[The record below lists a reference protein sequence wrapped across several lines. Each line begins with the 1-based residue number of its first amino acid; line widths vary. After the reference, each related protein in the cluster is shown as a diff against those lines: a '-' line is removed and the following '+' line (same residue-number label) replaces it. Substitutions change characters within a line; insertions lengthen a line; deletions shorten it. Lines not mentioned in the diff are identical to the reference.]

1 MERISRDC
9 LTNLLVLTLGVYGGP
24 MEFERLVAL
33 SFIVLKSMP
42 KEVLDL
48 ICSDVKLVR
57 RRRLGG
63 RR

>member
-1 MERISRDC
+1 MKRISRDC
-9 LTNLLVLTLGVYGGP
+9 LTNLLVLTLGVYGP

-33 SFIVLKSMP
+33 SFLVLKSIP
-42 KEVLDL
+42 DEVLDL

>member
-1 MERISRDC
+1 MKRISRDC

-33 SFIVLKSMP
+33 SFLVLKSIP
-42 KEVLDL
+42 DEVLDL

>member
-9 LTNLLVLTLGVYGGP
+9 LTNLLVLTLGVCGP

-57 RRRLGG
+57 RRRLGDM
-63 RR
+63 R